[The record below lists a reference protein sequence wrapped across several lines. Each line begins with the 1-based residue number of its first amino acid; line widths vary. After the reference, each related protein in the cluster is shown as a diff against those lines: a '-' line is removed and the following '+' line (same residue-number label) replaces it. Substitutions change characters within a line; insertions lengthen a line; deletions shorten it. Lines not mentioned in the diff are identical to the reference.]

1 MRDIEGIEKV
11 LEVLKPHWTAIQADF
26 DSQNQ
31 RFLQLAEVNH
41 DLIGRILK
49 AHLIVENFL
58 NSFLTAHYGIA
69 DLSDAKLT
77 FYQKAK
83 LLPDSASS
91 AAFVKPGILQLNSVR
106 NKFGHTLDFE
116 IEHSQVSAI
125 YEALSVAR
133 SETTFPTAVDAI
145 EAFCP
150 VACAFLSVPPKNLQN
165 LFMEAFS
172 NVHTRNVA

>member
-11 LEVLKPHWTAIQADF
+11 LAVLEPHWAQIQADF
-26 DSQNQ
+26 DSHNQ
-31 RFLQLAEVNH
+31 RFLRLAEANH

-58 NSFLTAHYGIA
+58 NSFLTAHYGIV
-69 DLSDAKLT
+69 DLSDAKLS

-91 AAFVKPGILQLNSVR
+91 SAFVKPGILQLNSVR
-106 NKFGHTLDFE
+106 NKFGHTLEFE
-116 IEHSQVSAI
+116 IEPNQISAI

-133 SETTFPTAVDAI
+133 SGTRFPTAVDAI

-150 VACAFLSVPPKNLQN
+150 VACAFLSVPPRNLQE